1 MKNMKNKFLFDTKW
15 QKYAVLVLLIGIGL
29 GIAYLNNSI
38 IPILQKNEQASGL
51 GALLERSNYQ
61 GDLALTLML
70 MGLFIIGFT
79 KHKQEDEYIDFFRY
93 QALLKTALLQTATI
107 IIGTWFFGGI
117 NFLNIM
123 LLNLFSFLVLF
134 ILIFRISLYLVKKNT
149 PA

>member
-1 MKNMKNKFLFDTKW
+1 MKNKFLLDTKL
-15 QKYAVLVLLIGIGL
+15 QKYAVLALLTGIGL

-38 IPILQKNEQASGL
+38 IPILQKNKQASGL
-51 GALLERSNYQ
+51 GTLLERSNYQ

-70 MGLFIIGFT
+70 IGLFIIGFT
-79 KHKQEDEYIDFFRY
+79 KHKQEDEYIDFLRY
-93 QALLKTALLQTATI
+93 QALLKTAFFQTATI
-107 IIGTWFFGGI
+107 ILGTWLFGGI

>member
-1 MKNMKNKFLFDTKW
+1 MKNKFLFDTKW
-15 QKYAVLVLLIGIGL
+15 QKYAVLTLLTGIGL

-38 IPILQKNEQASGL
+38 IPILQKNKQASDL
-51 GALLERSNYQ
+51 GTLLERSNYQ

-70 MGLFIIGFT
+70 IGLFIIGFT
-79 KHKQEDEYIDFFRY
+79 KHKQEDEYIDFLRY
-93 QALLKTALLQTATI
+93 QALLKTAFFQTATI
-107 IIGTWFFGGI
+107 IIGTWLFGGI

>member
-1 MKNMKNKFLFDTKW
+1 MKNKFLLDTKW
-15 QKYAVLVLLIGIGL
+15 QKYAVLALLTGIGL

-38 IPILQKNEQASGL
+38 IPILQKNKQASGL

-70 MGLFIIGFT
+70 IGLFIIGFT
-79 KHKQEDEYIDFFRY
+79 KHIQEDEYIDFLRY
-93 QALLKTALLQTATI
+93 QALLKTTLFQTATI
-107 IIGTWFFGGI
+107 IIGTWLFGGI

-123 LLNLFSFLVLF
+123 LLNLFSFLVLY